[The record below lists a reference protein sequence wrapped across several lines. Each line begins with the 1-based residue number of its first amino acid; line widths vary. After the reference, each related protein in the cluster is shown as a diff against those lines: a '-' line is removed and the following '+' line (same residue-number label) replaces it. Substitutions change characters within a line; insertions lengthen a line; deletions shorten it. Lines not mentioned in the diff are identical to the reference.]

1 MLSWESHLL
10 GQLERHRADIYER
23 LYRAAPAA
31 RRGRDY
37 DMSNF
42 SGEYISLSE
51 GIDVIQPLAS
61 GVSHSLT
68 AAAVSNVII
77 SLGGVEFGLSSPP
90 RARPSRRYYR
100 AKIFTCERRGPKL
113 VVCVSFPSHNI
124 YFVSFLISISFDDD
138 EDRQIC

>member
-42 SGEYISLSE
+42 SGEYISLLSE

-100 AKIFTCERRGPKL
+100 AEIFTCERRPKL
-113 VVCVSFPSHNI
+113 VVCVFFFPPT
-124 YFVSFLISISFDDD
+124 ISISFLF
-138 EDRQIC
+138 